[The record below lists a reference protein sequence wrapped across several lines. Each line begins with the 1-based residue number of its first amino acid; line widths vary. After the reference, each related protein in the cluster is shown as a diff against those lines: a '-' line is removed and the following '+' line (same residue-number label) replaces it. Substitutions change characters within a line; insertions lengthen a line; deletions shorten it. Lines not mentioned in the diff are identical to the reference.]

1 MAGDFFLLFFRA
13 IRTKT
18 FNSRRIKHIQE
29 SMRPQYD
36 IRRAGA
42 RDLPRIGKIE
52 RASFGREAYDCKLFA
67 HYLKKCGDLFL
78 VAERG
83 RKICGYLLACMRGPA
98 AELVSVAVA
107 PEFRGKGAASALL
120 ESALRRLTRRGAA
133 RLHLVVRVDNVA
145 ARAFYEKYGFRR
157 LRLVPGYYEDGS
169 DGIAMTRLV
178 RRMS

>member
-1 MAGDFFLLFFRA
+1 
-13 IRTKT
+13 
-18 FNSRRIKHIQE
+18 
-29 SMRPQYD
+29 MRPQYG

-42 RDLPRIGKIE
+42 RDLPAIGKIE

-67 HYLKKCGDLFL
+67 HYRNKCGDLFL

-83 RKICGYLLACMRGPA
+83 GKVCGYLLSCMRGPA

-120 ESALRRLTRRGAA
+120 ESLLRRLVRRGAT
-133 RLHLVVRVDNVA
+133 RLRLVVRGDNAA

-157 LRLVPGYYEDGS
+157 LRVVPGYYEDGG
-169 DGIAMTRLV
+169 DGIAMTRPV